1 MEHVV
6 ITVIHNPY
14 ITLTLMALIVYLMRS
29 SGYWLAGRVTM
40 SNWMR
45 AWLGYVPSCLM
56 ISIITP
62 LLLYGSI
69 TELLG
74 ALMTAVMVCLTRSVF
89 VAMLSGILV
98 VCVLRVVLP

>member
-6 ITVIHNPY
+6 ISVIHNPY
-14 ITLTLMALIVYLMRS
+14 ITLTLMALVVYLMRS

-74 ALMTAVMVCLTRSVF
+74 ALTTAVMVCLTRSVF